1 MTFDEMNLK
10 PEIKISLSRL
20 KFTTPT
26 DIQSKSIPIALEGKD
41 IIGSA
46 QTGTGK
52 TLAFLLPIVSGLLDN
67 KDGKALIVEPT
78 RELAQQ
84 VLNNVRKLLDKDIF
98 VKYVLLIGG
107 EPFFP
112 QIRNLK
118 HNPRLIIGTPG
129 RIIDHIQREFL
140 DLSQCKYLVLDE
152 TDRMFEMGFYEQ
164 LEKIFGAIP
173 EERQTLMF
181 SATFPKEVER
191 LASQHMH
198 NPERIFVQNNEQANV
213 IADNLVQEEIRVD
226 SKSKYSE
233 LVNQLNQREGT
244 VIVFVKT
251 KADAEYIANKLF
263 KDGFT
268 ACAMHGDLRQRT
280 RERNIRDFRSGRYRI
295 MVGTDVIA
303 RGLDVPHVKHV
314 INYSIPLAPEDYI
327 HRIGR
332 TARAGADGYAVSF
345 ISDEDKRP
353 WQAIQEM
360 LHPELKK
367 ERIDENEKRRFGRY
381 SGKRF
386 NKFGDKRFGN
396 RKFRNFGGYHKPTR
410 KYNNYNDDTL

>member
-1 MTFDEMNLK
+1 
-10 PEIKISLSRL
+10 
-20 KFTTPT
+20 
-26 DIQSKSIPIALEGKD
+26 
-41 IIGSA
+41 
-46 QTGTGK
+46 
-52 TLAFLLPIVSGLLDN
+52 
-67 KDGKALIVEPT
+67 
-78 RELAQQ
+78 
-84 VLNNVRKLLDKDIF
+84 
-98 VKYVLLIGG
+98 
-107 EPFFP
+107 
-112 QIRNLK
+112 
-118 HNPRLIIGTPG
+118 
-129 RIIDHIQREFL
+129 
-140 DLSQCKYLVLDE
+140 
-152 TDRMFEMGFYEQ
+152 
-164 LEKIFGAIP
+164 
-173 EERQTLMF
+173 
-181 SATFPKEVER
+181 
-191 LASQHMH
+191 
-198 NPERIFVQNNEQANV
+198 
-213 IADNLVQEEIRVD
+213 
-226 SKSKYSE
+226 
-233 LVNQLNQREGT
+233 
-244 VIVFVKT
+244 
-251 KADAEYIANKLF
+251 
-263 KDGFT
+263 
-268 ACAMHGDLRQRT
+268 
-280 RERNIRDFRSGRYRI
+280 